1 MLQVGIVG
9 LPNAGKSTLFNALVK
24 KQQALVASYPFATIE
39 PNVGI
44 VPVPDERLE
53 KLAEIYHAPI
63 IPATVRFVD
72 IAGLVKGA
80 SQGEGL
86 GNKFLAHIR
95 EVDLICE
102 VVRAFDGSRDFLN
115 DMEIIKTELELAD
128 LDTVSKLMAKKF
140 IYVLNTNLDTDWEE
154 VKKIQEKYP
163 GEVCV
168 LDAKLEADLG
178 EFSPAERA
186 DYLYSLGIKKAGVDE
201 LIKLAYERLGLI
213 SFLTAGE
220 KEVRAWTIK
229 NGTKALEAAGVIHT
243 DFMKGFIKA
252 EAVDCADFIQYNGW
266 KSCRQLGKT
275 KLCGRDYEI
284 KDGEVIEFRVN
295 T

>member
-1 MLQVGIVG
+1 M
-9 LPNAGKSTLFNALVK
+9 PNAGKSTLFNALVK

-39 PNVGI
+39 PNIGI
-44 VPVPDERLE
+44 VPVLDERLE
-53 KLAEIYHAPI
+53 KLAGIYSSPI

-102 VVRAFDGSRDFLN
+102 VVRAFAGGSDLAN

-128 LDTVSKLMAKKF
+128 LDTVSKLMTKKF
-140 IYVLNTNLDTDWEE
+140 IYVLNTNLDTNWEE
-154 VKKIQEKYP
+154 VKKIQEKFL
-163 GEVCV
+163 GQVCV
-168 LDAKLEADLG
+168 IDAKLEADLG
-178 EFSPAERA
+178 EFSPTERTE
-186 DYLYSLGIKKAGVDE
+186 YLYSLGIKKAGVDE
-201 LIKLAYERLGLI
+201 LIRLAYERLGLV

-220 KEVRAWTIK
+220 KEIRAWTIK
-229 NGTKALEAAGVIHT
+229 KGATALEAAGVIHT

-252 EAVDCADFIQYNGW
+252 EVVDYQDFIQYNGW
-266 KSCRQLGKT
+266 KNCRELGKT